1 MNALVDI
8 RHIAL
13 WPATGNGH
21 ADMRSMARRVRE
33 SGFQV
38 TVLDPRRASAN
49 GDVDL
54 AVGLGDPALAA
65 DHARH
70 AGIPLLVADSDE
82 HAVAILT
89 GDLSRLITRRHHLVQ
104 LRADRAR
111 VRTVLADAHIT
122 VSVPG
127 SIIHIRDRHHNHA
140 GLAVR
145 VITSDPLRIGDT
157 DTPRPD
163 RPVLR
168 VERSSGVWSEP
179 IPLQRHSRLAAKTH
193 RAAKLHVVTDGG
205 RHAGLADTFEVGPIV
220 PLTIV
225 ERPG

>member
-1 MNALVDI
+1 MNALGDI

-13 WPATGNGH
+13 WSSTGH
-21 ADMRSMARRVRE
+21 TDVRPVARRLRE

-38 TVLDPRRASAN
+38 VVSDPRRGATN

-54 AVGLGDPALAA
+54 VVGFGDPALAA

-70 AGIPLLVADSDE
+70 AGIPLLLAESDE
-82 HAVAILT
+82 HVVDVLT
-89 GDLSRLITRRHHLVQ
+89 GDLSVLITRRHHVVQ
-104 LRADRAR
+104 LRADRTR
-111 VRTVLADAHIT
+111 VRAVLADAHLT
-122 VSVPG
+122 VSIPG
-127 SIIHIRDRHHNHA
+127 SIIHIRDRHRDHA

-145 VITSDPLRIGDT
+145 VITSDPLRIGDIS
-157 DTPRPD
+157 TPRPD

-168 VERSSGVWSEP
+168 VERSSGVWSEA
-179 IPLQRHSRLAAKTH
+179 IPLQRHSRLIARTH
-193 RAAKLHVVTDGG
+193 RAAKLHVVSDGG

-225 ERPG
+225 ETSDE